1 MRFIGIGLAAA
12 LSLAVM
18 APAAVMS
25 APKKPAAADGLDPKA
40 LAAGMAAVPAL
51 LTQSGVGC
59 TLDQARLIGEDKKS
73 GQSYYE
79 FSCSVGV
86 GGVIVGKKDGTAPAY
101 YNCLETN
108 KPQADG
114 KPSSLFCKLPGNAD
128 PKAQLAP
135 FVAKTPVACP
145 IVNARAI
152 GASPSA
158 TYFEVGC
165 ADGSGFIL
173 VTSAPMSLDKD
184 VKMNTCLAY
193 APGGNI
199 SCELTTPEAQLG
211 LVDRLMASSGKSCAV
226 TDKRYILTTINLST
240 YYEVACGDGKG
251 YVLERNAAGALVRTI
266 DCANAP
272 SGAECT
278 LTDAREAKTEQARPL
293 QPPRHP
299 GRLPV
304 HRLQVR
310 PVPVQAARGSGRAAV
325 LEPSGWRRGGVRRQ
339 RQGQGQQLRAGDAG
353 RLQVLVLATVGR
365 VPGRDRR
372 PEGDGQVDLHRLRSP
387 PDRPHRHRRG
397 LSGSR
402 LLRRPAR
409 LGAGLRRRLQPAQ
422 GSALLQA
429 GRRRWRRLQDRQ
441 QHPQLIRQSR

>member
-25 APKKPAAADGLDPKA
+25 APKKPAAAAADGLDPKA
-40 LAAGMAAVPAL
+40 MAAGMAAVPAL

-86 GGVIVGKKDGTAPAY
+86 GGVIVGKKDGTTPAY

-193 APGGNI
+193 TPGGNI

-211 LVDRLMASSGKSCAV
+211 LVDTLMASSGKSCAV
-226 TDKRYILTTINLST
+226 TDKRYVLTTINLST

-251 YVLERNAAGALVRTI
+251 YVLERNAAGALARTI

-278 LTDAREAKTEQARPL
+278 LTDAREAKTEQAGLYSRLVTQAGFQCTVSKYALFPSKPREEVVELQCSNRPDGGVAVFDANGKGKVSNCVL
-293 QPPRHP
+293 AMLDGYKCSFSQQSAAFPAVTADLKAMGKSTCTVSEARPIGRTATGEGYLEVGCSDGLPGWVLVYAGGSNQPKEV
-299 GRLPV
+299 LSCK
-304 HRLQVR
+304 
-310 PVPVQAARGSGRAAV
+310 QAAGV
-325 LEPSGWRRGGVRRQ
+325 GG
-339 RQGQGQQLRAGDAG
+339 GCKIANNI
-353 RLQVLVLATVGR
+353 
-365 VPGRDRR
+365 
-372 PEGDGQVDLHRLRSP
+372 RS
-387 PDRPHRHRRG
+387 
-397 LSGSR
+397 
-402 LLRRPAR
+402 
-409 LGAGLRRRLQPAQ
+409 
-422 GSALLQA
+422 
-429 GRRRWRRLQDRQ
+429 
-441 QHPQLIRQSR
+441 

>member
-25 APKKPAAADGLDPKA
+25 APKKPAAAADGLDPKA

-73 GQSYYE
+73 GQTYYE

-145 IVNARAI
+145 ITNARAI

-211 LVDRLMASSGKSCAV
+211 LVDTLMASSGKTCAV
-226 TDKRYILTTINLST
+226 TDKRYILTTVNLST

-251 YVLERNAAGALVRTI
+251 YVLERNAAGALARTI

-278 LTDAREAKTEQARPL
+278 LTDAREAKTEQAGLYSRLAAKAGFQCTVSKYAMFPSRAREEVVELQCSNRPDGGVAVFDADGNGKVSNCVL
-293 QPPRHP
+293 TLLDGRKCSFSDQSAAFPAVTADLKAMGKSTCTVSEARPIGRTAAGEGYLEVGCSDGLP
-299 GRLPV
+299 GWVLVYASGSDKPKEV
-304 HRLQVR
+304 LSCK
-310 PVPVQAARGSGRAAV
+310 QAAGV
-325 LEPSGWRRGGVRRQ
+325 GG
-339 RQGQGQQLRAGDAG
+339 GCKIANNI
-353 RLQVLVLATVGR
+353 
-365 VPGRDRR
+365 
-372 PEGDGQVDLHRLRSP
+372 RS
-387 PDRPHRHRRG
+387 
-397 LSGSR
+397 
-402 LLRRPAR
+402 
-409 LGAGLRRRLQPAQ
+409 
-422 GSALLQA
+422 
-429 GRRRWRRLQDRQ
+429 
-441 QHPQLIRQSR
+441 